1 MFCLTDG
8 TARIHRDLFWKW
20 QVNLCGLFMIPL
32 FLPPLDKYSR
42 WSAWQQAL
50 WERDSTCGGVP
61 ERIRALKIFGH
72 IWVQTTTA
80 CMAGKCY
87 IHCAMPL
94 GHQMA
99 TFFPRTRINQRMT
112 FDRKTLLG
120 AKTKPILIKK
130 NNSNLLSLSSLEK
143 STRKKKKQSVEK
155 DWKQR
160 MVAQVV
166 NILALFVGVVSLY
179 PAFAKAYLIYVA

>member
-1 MFCLTDG
+1 
-8 TARIHRDLFWKW
+8 
-20 QVNLCGLFMIPL
+20 
-32 FLPPLDKYSR
+32 
-42 WSAWQQAL
+42 
-50 WERDSTCGGVP
+50 
-61 ERIRALKIFGH
+61 
-72 IWVQTTTA
+72 
-80 CMAGKCY
+80 
-87 IHCAMPL
+87 
-94 GHQMA
+94 
-99 TFFPRTRINQRMT
+99 MT

-166 NILALFVGVVSLY
+166 NILALFAGVVSLY
-179 PAFAKAYLIYVA
+179 PAFAKAYLIYVT